1 LSNST
6 SLYPTILHSKEKNAQ
21 VKKEKVPELRELSIF
36 IQSLPHTPAG
46 SYTLSLQLEQHERHK
61 AHISL

>member
-1 LSNST
+1 MPLYDPFEIYIKALSNST
-6 SLYPTILHSKEKNAQ
+6 SLSQER
-21 VKKEKVPELRELSIF
+21 ELRELSIF